1 MENLDHMLEGLV
13 LELRRG
19 ALILCV
25 LSQLSHK
32 EYGYSLINKLQEKGF
47 TVEAGT
53 LYPLLRRLEKQEILE
68 SSWDL
73 VENRPRRYYQISLM
87 GKRLYKQLKKEYLD
101 LNQVVKGL
109 LESEDQS

>member
-19 ALILCV
+19 ALILSV
-25 LSQLSHK
+25 LSQLFDK
-32 EYGYSLINKLQEKGF
+32 EYGYSLISKLKQKGF
-47 TVEAGT
+47 NVEAGT

-73 VENRPRRYYQISLM
+73 VENRPRRYYQISPM
-87 GKRLYKQLKKEYLD
+87 GKQLFNQLKKEYLD
-101 LNQVVKGL
+101 LNQIVKGL
-109 LESEDQS
+109 LESEGLS